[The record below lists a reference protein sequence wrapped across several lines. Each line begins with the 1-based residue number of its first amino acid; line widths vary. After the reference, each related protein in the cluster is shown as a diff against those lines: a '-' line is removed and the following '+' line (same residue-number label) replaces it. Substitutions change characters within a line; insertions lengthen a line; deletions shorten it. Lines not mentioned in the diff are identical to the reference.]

1 MLSVRLDSNLEERLN
16 SLVEITQRPKSFFV
30 KEALSNYLDD
40 MQDYYEAQKRS
51 KSEDKNLISLDE
63 LEKFLEL

>member
-1 MLSVRLDSNLEERLN
+1 MLSVRLDSTLEKKLN
-16 SLVEITQRPKSFFV
+16 SLVEITQMSKSFFV
-30 KEALSNYLDD
+30 KEALNSYIDD